1 MEINSGGRSLRC
13 PFPPSS
19 SLSPLPPSG
28 GGGGGSKTIKRVRP
42 RANFTCSLTPWMDH
56 LHRKE
61 GEAAADDKGISL
73 HFPLWFGREK
83 KLRGDDDEEKF
94 QRFQKKLFS
103 LSPCSCWSNYYLI
116 EWKLQFDELYTIFF
130 RGNKTKALV
139 FLSLTRH
146 IAPHLLC
153 PT

>member
-1 MEINSGGRSLRC
+1 MSL
-13 PFPPSS
+13 PALLF
-19 SLSPLPPSG
+19 PLPPSG
-28 GGGGGSKTIKRVRP
+28 GGGGGGGGGTKTIKRVRP

-73 HFPLWFGREK
+73 PFPLWFGREK
-83 KLRGDDDEEKF
+83 KLRGRTATKRNSNVF
-94 QRFQKKLFS
+94 KRNSS
-103 LSPCSCWSNYYLI
+103 LYPRVVVGPNYYLI
-116 EWKLQFDELYTIFF
+116 EWKLLFDELYKIFF